1 MNAPDRFASYVLED
15 GEKRLVFR
23 PDERIPNAGTF
34 VCAKETH
41 TAGDILRMQILRNPA
56 VLFCGYQM
64 PHPLLNEMLIKIQTD
79 GTIPPMEALK
89 VAIEDLES
97 EIDTFD
103 RKFRDSLA
111 EVRAFQAAEELRA
124 KAAAAANGGE
134 PDPGAPAMR

>member
-1 MNAPDRFASYVLED
+1 
-15 GEKRLVFR
+15 
-23 PDERIPNAGTF
+23 
-34 VCAKETH
+34 
-41 TAGDILRMQILRNPA
+41 
-56 VLFCGYQM
+56 
-64 PHPLLNEMLIKIQTD
+64 
-79 GTIPPMEALK
+79 MEALK